1 MHEGLPAEAGSLS
14 APSPY
19 DLTVLSL
26 RPRWRLFVFLRLEQM
41 LFLPPLMAWVIWI
54 DPTVG
59 SCIGMPLAPLT
70 TRNGAVDKIPQASSL
85 AQAKFSA

>member
-1 MHEGLPAEAGSLS
+1 
-14 APSPY
+14 
-19 DLTVLSL
+19 
-26 RPRWRLFVFLRLEQM
+26 M